1 MKKRRVVCPA
11 SVAEIAAFVNLSES
25 ETLEVLMRLSAR
37 SDAPISFDV
46 FTGEVSLDVPEEV
59 R

>member
-1 MKKRRVVCPA
+1 MSRGRVVCPA
-11 SVAEIAAFVNLSES
+11 SVAEIAAFANLSES
-25 ETLEVLMRLSAR
+25 ETLEVLVRLSAR